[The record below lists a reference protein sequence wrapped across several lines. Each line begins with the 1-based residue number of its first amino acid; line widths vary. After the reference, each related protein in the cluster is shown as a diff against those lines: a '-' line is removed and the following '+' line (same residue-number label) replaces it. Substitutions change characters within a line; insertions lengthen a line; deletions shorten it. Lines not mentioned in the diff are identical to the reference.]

1 MSIEVIKAGITDSFQ
16 DGGRF
21 GFQHL
26 GINPNGAMDLTAMK
40 TANAL
45 VGNVLNEAVIELS
58 FPAAI
63 FHFRQ
68 PALIAL
74 SGADHAPKIN
84 GQRVPV
90 HQPMLVPAGSELKFT
105 KALHGSWSYLA
116 VHGGFELSSWL
127 HSYSTNSKAHMG
139 GFHGRSLKKGDVIPV
154 RRSVPDSAELRV
166 LPWRANVSELYA
178 PVNSHNAIRCIKGN
192 EFDWLTKR
200 VQTDF
205 LKQQFSVSTHSD
217 RMGYRL
223 SGHALK
229 QSKRQELL
237 STAVTFGTIQLLP
250 SGELITLMAD
260 HQTTGGY
267 PRVAHVISA
276 DRSRMAQSRPKDVI
290 RFSFVDYQT
299 AEELYVKQEQSIRQ
313 LQQSCKFKLREIT
326 V

>member
-1 MSIEVIKAGITDSFQ
+1 MIEIVKAGIADSIQ
-16 DGGRF
+16 DAGRF

-40 TANAL
+40 IANCL

-90 HQPMLVPAGSELKFT
+90 HQPMLVPAGSELKYT
-105 KALHGSWSYLA
+105 KALHGAWSYLA
-116 VHGGFELSSWL
+116 VRGGFDIPLWL
-127 HSYSTNSKAHMG
+127 NSYSTNSKANRG
-139 GFHGRSLKKGDVIPV
+139 GFMGRSLKKGDVIPV
-154 RRSVPDSAELRV
+154 RRKVSDSAELRV
-166 LPWRANVSELYA
+166 FPWRANVSEFYA
-178 PVNSHNAIRCIKGN
+178 PVNAHPAIRCIRGN
-192 EFDWLTKR
+192 EFNWLTKKS
-200 VQTDF
+200 QTDF
-205 LKQQFSVSTHSD
+205 LKQPFSVSTQSD

-223 SGHALK
+223 AGLLLK
-229 QSKRQELL
+229 QSKKQELL
-237 STAVTFGTIQLLP
+237 STAVSFGTIQLLP
-250 SGELITLMAD
+250 NGELIALMAD

-267 PRVAHVISA
+267 PRIAHVISA
-276 DRSRMAQSRPKDVI
+276 DRSRMAQCRAKELL
-290 RFSFVDYQT
+290 RFMFIDQQT
-299 AEELYVKQEQSIRQ
+299 AEELYVKQEESIRQ
-313 LQQSCKFKLREIT
+313 LQQSCTFKLKEIN